1 MADMHAIARLA
12 ALAHSELA
20 DHALL
25 ARFATERDEFAFA
38 ALVERHGPVV
48 LDVARSVLRHAQD
61 AEDVFQASF
70 LVLARN
76 ANTIR
81 TRTSIGCWLHG
92 VARRIALRA
101 LRSRTRRARHEAVPR
116 DAPIPDDEL
125 TWSEVRAL
133 IHAELAGLPEALRA
147 PILLCHLEGLTLDEA
162 ATRLKLPRG
171 TLRDRL
177 DRGRERLRQRLARRG
192 LAAAAIAFSASSSN
206 ATPPLMVLVTARSAV
221 RFAAGFAEPSRAVE
235 LANGAVAAMTPTR
248 LKFGLLFA
256 VTFGAVG
263 LVVAGIR
270 DVEAPAVEPPVA
282 EAAPVIDEPE
292 AAAREVVRADL
303 PVAPPPAPAPRV
315 EFESITVVIKPPGL
329 SNEPGGTVR
338 ISSDGSCLY
347 EIPGRVLP
355 GSKTPLPGARLVHQ
369 LPRDRLRALNQV
381 LKDTDWLKAD
391 AKEVPRLH
399 AAEYTI
405 TFSHNAGRV
414 PIKRILKITDGSET
428 YPKVLHFFQS
438 IAHQEYLLYRLEW
451 IPETMV
457 EARRA
462 LDNIIGGELGESVG
476 KSLYAIDLT
485 RFVPWA
491 TRTVRN
497 SFNKQ
502 VDEVRVAVRL
512 IGLLKLEAERE
523 HVNDLA
529 TDRDSSVRSA
539 VALAVGRLGG
549 EKAVPVLRKMLR
561 STSEAPW
568 ELIKLGALAL
578 PTIVDVIQNGGDPS
592 DMGYEHLIRAY
603 IENWKDV
610 PQPLDGRITAAVMAG
625 AVVAKEKA
633 VRTQYHEELLK
644 LIATP
649 PPPEDPKL
657 ARARADVLNLAN
669 AVEAYRA
676 KMGTYP
682 RTLAALKDGGFVAP
696 GTSLN
701 DPWRGEY
708 LYTANGERAGHT
720 HPDVWAVTPDKVKIG
735 SWAAELWGNWALQ
748 TSGDGTYTPR
758 PNSGHWEFEA
768 NMVRLHK
775 DEGVFYRAVRYTL
788 DVSREPKQIDLVFGG
803 AVLKGIY
810 EVKGDTLRVA
820 YAQSD
825 KDERPTHFE
834 GGTGAARFLFKRK
847 K

>member
-48 LDVARSVLRHAQD
+48 LDVARSVLRHTQD

-81 TRTSIGCWLHG
+81 TRASIGCWLHG

-116 DAPIPDDEL
+116 DTPVPDDEL
-125 TWSEVRAL
+125 TWAEVRAL

-162 ATRLKLPRG
+162 ATRLELPRG

-303 PVAPPPAPAPRV
+303 PVAPPPVPAPRV
-315 EFESITVVIKPPGL
+315 EFESITVVIIKPPGL
-329 SNEPGGTVR
+329 SNEPGGTIR

-347 EIPGRVLP
+347 EVPGRVPP
-355 GSKTPLPGARLVHQ
+355 GGGNPLPGARLVHK

-381 LKDTDWLKAD
+381 LKDTEWLKAD

-405 TFSHNAGRV
+405 TLERNTGRV
-414 PIKRILKITDGSET
+414 PIKRTLKITGVSEG
-428 YPKVLHFFQS
+428 YRNVFHFFQS
-438 IAHQEYLLYRLEW
+438 IAHQEFLLYRLEW
-451 IPETMV
+451 LLNTMV
-457 EARRA
+457 EARRD
-462 LDNIIGGELGESVG
+462 LDNIIGGELGESIG

-529 TDRDSSVRSA
+529 TDRDSSVRAA

-568 ELIKLGALAL
+568 ELIKLGPIAV

-610 PQPLDGRITAAVMAG
+610 PQPLDGRITVAVMAG
-625 AVVAKEKA
+625 AVAAKEKA

-676 KMGTYP
+676 K
-682 RTLAALKDGGFVAP
+682 
-696 GTSLN
+696 
-701 DPWRGEY
+701 
-708 LYTANGERAGHT
+708 
-720 HPDVWAVTPDKVKIG
+720 
-735 SWAAELWGNWALQ
+735 
-748 TSGDGTYTPR
+748 
-758 PNSGHWEFEA
+758 
-768 NMVRLHK
+768 
-775 DEGVFYRAVRYTL
+775 
-788 DVSREPKQIDLVFGG
+788 
-803 AVLKGIY
+803 
-810 EVKGDTLRVA
+810 
-820 YAQSD
+820 
-825 KDERPTHFE
+825 
-834 GGTGAARFLFKRK
+834 
-847 K
+847 